1 MRIFIEGYL
10 LKVFF
15 IWNVIWEYYDN
26 LFKIVI
32 FNGIVLL
39 EEFFWVNFL
48 YVKFSDKYLYNYVIY
63 IGWLFLFFSMKKIY
77 LYKIIMEF

>member
-26 LFKIVI
+26 LLKIVI

-48 YVKFSDKYLYNYVIY
+48 YVKFNDKYLYNYVIY
-63 IGWLFLFFSMKKIY
+63 IGWLFLFFSMKIY
-77 LYKIIMEF
+77 